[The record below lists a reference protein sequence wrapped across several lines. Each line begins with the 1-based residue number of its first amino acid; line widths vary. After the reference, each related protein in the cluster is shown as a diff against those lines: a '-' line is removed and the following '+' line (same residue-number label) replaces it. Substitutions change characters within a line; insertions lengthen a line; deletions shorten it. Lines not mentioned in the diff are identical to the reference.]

1 MNKIALMGGAALA
14 LVASPL
20 LAQTAK
26 PAAPR
31 TLTEE
36 QKAHGIETFRLIAS
50 GMQSQ
55 NVPDDVKSV
64 LMGCIYENPIG
75 KISDA
80 VDQIVAA
87 NPDKVDRT
95 KPEQMLGV
103 IASVCGYEPKDVAP
117 APATGKTPAPAPS
130 GTPKGR

>member
-1 MNKIALMGGAALA
+1 MAGAALA
-14 LVASPL
+14 LTMAASPL

-26 PAAPR
+26 PATPR

-36 QKAHGIETFRLIAS
+36 QKTHGIETFRLIAS

-64 LMGCIYENPIG
+64 LMGCIYENAIG

-80 VDQIVAA
+80 VDQVVAA

-103 IASVCGYEPKDVAP
+103 IASVCGYEPKDEAAAP
-117 APATGKTPAPAPS
+117 ASGKTPAPAPS